1 MQLQMNKN
9 YDNKIKECKK
19 RIGMKQIVLIVIV
32 VLGVLVF
39 FWIFVSAM
47 QCTAVSKSFHEC
59 IWIAYVVLVGIALVA
74 VVVGYQTFRAITA

>member
-1 MQLQMNKN
+1 MIIKSKN
-9 YDNKIKECKK
+9 AK
-19 RIGMKQIVLIVIV
+19 RELDMKQIVLIVIV

-47 QCTAVSKSFHEC
+47 QCIYPYRHEC

-74 VVVGYQTFRAITA
+74 VVVGYQIFRVITA